1 MSEKFK
7 HFMRFGHIPLLILL
21 QVIFIILFATFVVY
35 DPKSVQPHGSTKTYN
50 LTKYKE
56 NVVKDK
62 EKLKDDKFEKKYPNH
77 ADIDAIL
84 HETDETVR
92 NKKFAEYFQT
102 TAEGAYSGYPC
113 KYTCKQFMSL
123 I

>member
-50 LTKYKE
+50 LTKHDS
-56 NVVKDK
+56 VALPV
-62 EKLKDDKFEKKYPNH
+62 PN
-77 ADIDAIL
+77 IVL
-84 HETDETVR
+84 ETD
-92 NKKFAEYFQT
+92 F
-102 TAEGAYSGYPC
+102 GYP
-113 KYTCKQFMSL
+113 
-123 I
+123 